1 MITNA
6 QLLFVPRNVKI
17 VAKMASQVW
26 LGVGVGV
33 GVCERERE
41 RERER
46 KLINSDSATS
56 RDTFGKN
63 LSFAFL

>member
-41 RERER
+41 R